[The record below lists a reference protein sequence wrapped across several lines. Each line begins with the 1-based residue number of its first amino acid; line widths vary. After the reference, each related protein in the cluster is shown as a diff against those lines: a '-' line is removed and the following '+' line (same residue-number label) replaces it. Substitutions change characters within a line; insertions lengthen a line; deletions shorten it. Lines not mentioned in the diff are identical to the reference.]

1 MKCFFSENFKYLSAQ
16 RKIKTDKWAE
26 VLRVPEKKIKD
37 FLDKKNLPDAAQ
49 VVKIADFINYPIKR
63 LLTENIRVTEA
74 VVKSF
79 DFKFLVL
86 DIDGVMTDAG
96 IIYTESGDEIK
107 KFNAKD
113 GLAIISLINAGFQV
127 GFLSSGFRENMIKH
141 RAKVLGVQK
150 VYVGTWNKTEVLEQW
165 CKELKISLK
174 NVAYI
179 GDDLND
185 IPVIKKVG
193 LSACPSDAIEEVKEN
208 ATVVLSIGGGKGCV
222 REFTDKY
229 LFQYIKTPF

>member
-16 RKIKTDKWAE
+16 RKIKTEKWAE
-26 VLRVPEKKIKD
+26 VLRVPEKIIKE
-37 FLDKKNLPDAAQ
+37 FLAKKELPDAAQ

-63 LLTENIRVTEA
+63 LLTENIQATEA
-74 VVKSF
+74 VIISF

-107 KFNAKD
+107 KFHARD
-113 GLAIISLINAGFQV
+113 GLSIISLVNAGYHV
-127 GFLSSGFRENMIKH
+127 GFLSSGFRENMINQ

-165 CKELKISLK
+165 CKDLNIALK

-185 IPVIKKVG
+185 IPVIKQVG
-193 LSACPSDAIEEVKEN
+193 LSACPSDAAEEVKEN
-208 ATVVLSIGGGKGCV
+208 VTIVLSKGGGTGCV
-222 REFTDKY
+222 REFADKY
-229 LFQYIKTPF
+229 LNQYIKTPF

>member
-1 MKCFFSENFKYLSAQ
+1 MKCFFSENFQYLSVQ
-16 RKIKTDKWAE
+16 RKIDAAKWAAATGISQ
-26 VLRVPEKKIKD
+26 KKIKD
-37 FLDKKNLPDAAQ
+37 FLDKKELPDVKQ
-49 VVKIADFINYPIKR
+49 FLKIASYLNYPMNR
-63 LLTENIRVTEA
+63 LLTEDLRSIEKIIKT
-74 VVKSF
+74 F

-107 KFNAKD
+107 KFNARD
-113 GLAIISLINAGFQV
+113 GLSIISLVNAGYHV
-127 GFLSSGFRENMIKH
+127 GFLSSGFRENMINR

-150 VYVGTWNKTEVLEQW
+150 VYVGTWKKMEILEKW
-165 CKELKISLK
+165 CKELDITLE

-185 IPVIKKVG
+185 ISVLKKVG
-193 LSACPSDAIEEVKEN
+193 LSACPADAADEVKEHVN
-208 ATVVLSIGGGKGCV
+208 IILSVPGGKGCV

-229 LFQYIKTPF
+229 LSRYLKTPF